1 MFVAELYLYIDY
13 LKEQLAADAEPE
25 VFAKRKKYFNTFYQ
39 NLREGILY
47 YRQLPGIAVNARE
60 QFAKD
65 LYYADKELDVLNYR
79 YEISDK
85 S

>member
-1 MFVAELYLYIDY
+1 
-13 LKEQLAADAEPE
+13 
-25 VFAKRKKYFNTFYQ
+25 
-39 NLREGILY
+39 LY